1 MERDF
6 EKDIIELDAAIKS
19 NAERDNTFTLS
30 VLQRVKAIMLQ
41 QKEKLKAY
49 EDTGLTPGEVQ
60 YLKDKSEP
68 RMVVWTP
75 AYQSYYSAGD
85 EAECLCPVCD
95 SDVVEDDDYFCQTL
109 IRKENQEMCKECIKK
124 VLEWYSFG
132 IIVGAGFYI
141 GLNLAVQLLKVVTDV
156 MRQWCL

>member
-6 EKDIIELDAAIKS
+6 EKDIMELDAAIKS

-68 RMVVWTP
+68 KMVVWTP

-95 SDVVEDDDYFCQTL
+95 SDVVEDDDYFCPTCGQ
-109 IRKENQEMCKECIKK
+109 
-124 VLEWYSFG
+124 
-132 IIVGAGFYI
+132 A
-141 GLNLAVQLLKVVTDV
+141 LKYHDEPN
-156 MRQWCL
+156 

>member
-49 EDTGLTPGEVQ
+49 EDTGLTP
-60 YLKDKSEP
+60 
-68 RMVVWTP
+68 
-75 AYQSYYSAGD
+75 
-85 EAECLCPVCD
+85 
-95 SDVVEDDDYFCQTL
+95 
-109 IRKENQEMCKECIKK
+109 
-124 VLEWYSFG
+124 
-132 IIVGAGFYI
+132 
-141 GLNLAVQLLKVVTDV
+141 
-156 MRQWCL
+156 

>member
-60 YLKDKSEP
+60 YLKRQK
-68 RMVVWTP
+68 R
-75 AYQSYYSAGD
+75 
-85 EAECLCPVCD
+85 AENGGVD
-95 SDVVEDDDYFCQTL
+95 TS
-109 IRKENQEMCKECIKK
+109 I
-124 VLEWYSFG
+124 S
-132 IIVGAGFYI
+132 IILFS
-141 GLNLAVQLLKVVTDV
+141 
-156 MRQWCL
+156 W

>member
-49 EDTGLTPGEVQ
+49 EDTGLTPEEILGRKMPDGWIPVEERLPEGGEDVLVCTGNGWILVAWYGTNGQ
-60 YLKDKSEP
+60 S
-68 RMVVWTP
+68 WHITP
-75 AYQSYYSAGD
+75 AGITHGDIIAWMTLPEPYRPETLRGPGAKAGQD
-85 EAECLCPVCD
+85 AAAP
-95 SDVVEDDDYFCQTL
+95 
-109 IRKENQEMCKECIKK
+109 
-124 VLEWYSFG
+124 
-132 IIVGAGFYI
+132 A
-141 GLNLAVQLLKVVTDV
+141 
-156 MRQWCL
+156 